1 MIWPTAPFVH
11 ALGHMWFQW
20 EPVLT
25 PWQCWCQLVSGSHQ
39 YYRHRTPKSLNVIA
53 LVPEQW
59 PDFRT
64 LICDRVFGKEM
75 KNEMCWWKMSCDVF
89 VITTEMAVPG
99 LCFADHNVCWIHA
112 KKSSEEKMSD
122 QWVHC
127 CFFIPHSFELIYLT
141 GASDKHHLSDALV
154 DASNLTKFHLRTL
167 PSGYASVPVAL
178 KEAHMRQNVSM
189 WERRGQSQYRPHTPL
204 LCSAA

>member
-1 MIWPTAPFVH
+1 
-11 ALGHMWFQW
+11 
-20 EPVLT
+20 
-25 PWQCWCQLVSGSHQ
+25 
-39 YYRHRTPKSLNVIA
+39 
-53 LVPEQW
+53 
-59 PDFRT
+59 
-64 LICDRVFGKEM
+64 
-75 KNEMCWWKMSCDVF
+75 MSCDVF

-112 KKSSEEKMSD
+112 KKVQRKRCQISESIVVFSS
-122 QWVHC
+122 
-127 CFFIPHSFELIYLT
+127 IPHSFELIYLT

>member
-59 PDFRT
+59 PDFKT

-75 KNEMCWWKMSCDVF
+75 KNEICWWKMICDVF
-89 VITTEMAVPG
+89 VITAEMAVPG

-112 KKSSEEKMSD
+112 KKVQRKRCQISESIVVFSSHTALNLFTLQELQTNTTWAMPWLML
-122 QWVHC
+122 QIWQNFTYVHC
-127 CFFIPHSFELIYLT
+127 RVAT
-141 GASDKHHLSDALV
+141 LV
-154 DASNLTKFHLRTL
+154 FL
-167 PSGYASVPVAL
+167 
-178 KEAHMRQNVSM
+178 
-189 WERRGQSQYRPHTPL
+189 
-204 LCSAA
+204 